1 MSRLYCIVLTLVF
14 TLFCSSSTDP
24 SIGTKPL
31 DGPNRHW
38 FFDSRVRFTAGR
50 GQDHRV
56 CSVHRQFRVLH
67 GRVQGEQP
75 IGGDEERAAVHVGHE
90 ELSAETR

>member
-1 MSRLYCIVLTLVF
+1 VYNRIEILTVVF
-14 TLFCSSSTDP
+14 TLFCSSPTDP

-31 DGPNRHW
+31 DGPNRYG
-38 FFDSRVRFTAGR
+38 FFDPRVRLAAGR

-56 CSVHRQFRVLH
+56 CHVHRQFRVLH
-67 GRVQGEQP
+67 GRVQGDQP
-75 IGGDEERAAVHVGHE
+75 IGGDEERATVHVGHE